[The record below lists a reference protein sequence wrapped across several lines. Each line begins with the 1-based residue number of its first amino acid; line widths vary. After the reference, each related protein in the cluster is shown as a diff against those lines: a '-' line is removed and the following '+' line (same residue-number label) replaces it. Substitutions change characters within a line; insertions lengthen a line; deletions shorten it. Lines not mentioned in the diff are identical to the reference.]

1 MTREIT
7 LCPKFVEGGVA
18 IGTTK
23 LGECTVRCA
32 ACGTNVEVIGC
43 NTTTGPWCEE
53 YEKFV
58 TPKET
63 ALK

>member
-1 MTREIT
+1 MTKEIT

-23 LGECTVRCA
+23 LGECTERCA
-32 ACGTNVEVIGC
+32 ACTTNVINVGGNIV
-43 NTTTGPWCEE
+43 TGPWCEE

-58 TPKET
+58 TPKE
-63 ALK
+63 KGSK